1 MAANYNVALRVG
13 YNGQAVSAGATRN
26 AGDLKQLQTATYNQG
41 RASLI
46 TSQQNNMLRTSYT
59 ALSGAVSLYA
69 AGLAG
74 IGLVKGASN
83 AELLQLRLDN
93 LTTSYEQNQ
102 EAQRYLAQT
111 ADNLNVRYNVLA
123 DSYTRLLVLERQQTL
138 SATESRDILEG
149 MTNVAKTLGATNVQ
163 VSQSMY
169 GMTQAL
175 TQGRVQAQELNQ
187 VTEPLPGLLQA
198 LDKAAGTAA
207 GGFRKMVIAGEV
219 SSQMFKQYLITALKE
234 YEGAAQS
241 AAGTI
246 SASTSDFLT
255 SYDLLSKKL
264 SAPINSAV
272 VPLINAASDALN
284 LLGDNIDVLD
294 TLATSAVIAST
305 VIGGK
310 LAGAIAQKT
319 TRTIADTA
327 EAFRNQQ
334 AELAKSRAVTESIRL
349 ELQSTAAMMKSA
361 QSLKTKSALMEQASA
376 ITARYTAAVA
386 AQTVAERNAAVA
398 TRALTAAKTLLGG
411 PVGIATTAALA
422 IGYFASANDEAVIST
437 DELTQKVKGLTGEF
451 TQLTQ
456 TQLQARNVRIDNSLD
471 EFNVKIDETKA
482 NLASLRDVSENGR
495 QTAGRRRIR
504 LTEAEREEYNDRIIL
519 QEEELERLEQSKIE
533 LLEKQAEIRERI
545 DSGVSP
551 EPTSTVVTSNV
562 DYDKQLADLEL
573 FLGGKVARINAT
585 YIKRQQ
591 MLDKAL
597 AAESISQQRYNQ
609 LSVSLELQRD
619 GELQEIQQES
629 IRKQQERARE
639 AEQARLRQLEES
651 YENELAIIQGFEDR
665 KALLQYQQDKRV
677 ADARN
682 QQQILYAE
690 GFANQQEKDQHAREE
705 ALMRAETRRTGQ
717 IQQLLFSRAEWERK
731 NELEKTDAVLSIGEY
746 GFKQM
751 AGQSKKAF
759 ALYKAFAITKAVI
772 NTYEM
777 ATGAFNALVNIP
789 IVGPAL
795 GTAAAAAAVA
805 FGMAKVNSIKNQ
817 QYQAAYHGGVDYVGA
832 EQTAL
837 IQKGERIVSPRQNVA
852 LTSAVDKINKGES
865 AGSRSLMFH
874 YNPQINLSDSSDE
887 NMAKLDAWLMSSFQK
902 FRASLIQEMH
912 SGTGDYFNAARLA
925 AA

>member
-26 AGDLKQLQTATYNQG
+26 AADLKQLQTATYNQG

-102 EAQRYLAQT
+102 EAQHYLAQT

-123 DSYTRLLVLERQQTL
+123 DSYTRLLVLERQRTL
-138 SATESRDILEG
+138 SSVESRQILEG

-219 SSQMFKQYLITALKE
+219 TSGMFKNYLITALQD
-234 YEGAAQS
+234 YEGAAEA

-246 SASTSDFLT
+246 SGATNDFLT
-255 SYDLLSKKL
+255 TYDLFTKKI

-272 VPLINAASDALN
+272 VPLINTANDALR
-284 LLGDNIDVLD
+284 LLGDNIEILD
-294 TLATSAVIAST
+294 TMADSAILLSAVIAGRLVGS
-305 VIGGK
+305 
-310 LAGAIAQKT
+310 IAAKVSAT
-319 TRTIADTA
+319 AADTVA
-327 EAFRNQQ
+327 MYRNNQ
-334 AELAKSRAVTESIRL
+334 AALLKATATTNQIRL
-349 ELQSTAAMMKSA
+349 ELQSVAAMMRSA
-361 QSLKTKSALMEQASA
+361 QSLQTKSALMAQASA
-376 ITARYTAAVA
+376 LTTRYTAAVA
-386 AQTVAERNAAVA
+386 AQTAAERAASVA
-398 TRALTAAKTLLGG
+398 ITAKNTALGILGG
-411 PVGIATTAALA
+411 PVGLAVTAAIA
-422 IGYFASANDEAVIST
+422 IGYFATAANDATVETSELKEEVDNLVDSYRELN
-437 DELTQKVKGLTGEF
+437 DEGRALQLRKLTEQETAARENLIA
-451 TQLTQ
+451 
-456 TQLQARNVRIDNSLD
+456 LQARL
-471 EFNVKIDETKA
+471 
-482 NLASLRDVSENGR
+482 
-495 QTAGRRRIR
+495 
-504 LTEAEREEYNDRIIL
+504 REEMQKPLTVAGPSGVNDFIDPSMQNARS
-519 QEEELERLEQSKIE
+519 LERLQQDVNEAEALLNELATKKSALFDSTLPIDWQEPTGQQGASTQYEKPLADIE
-533 LLEKQAEIRERI
+533 NFLRTREERI
-545 DSGVSP
+545 AVSY
-551 EPTSTVVTSNV
+551 E
-562 DYDKQLADLEL
+562 
-573 FLGGKVARINAT
+573 
-585 YIKRQQ
+585 KRQS
-591 MLDKAL
+591 MLDNAL
-597 AAESISQQRYNQ
+597 AAKSISEQRYNE
-609 LSVSLELQRD
+609 LSTALELRRD
-619 GELQEIQQES
+619 QDLSDIQQES

-682 QQQILYAE
+682 QQRILEAQ
-690 GFANQQEKDQHAREE
+690 GFASQSEKDEHSRQE
-705 ALMRAETRRTGQ
+705 ALLDAQASRTGQ
-717 IQQLLFSRAEWERK
+717 VRNLLFSQAEWERK
-731 NELEKTDAVLSIGEY
+731 NELEKTNAVLSIGEF

-777 ATGAFNALVNIP
+777 ATGAFNALASIP
-789 IVGPAL
+789 YVGPAL
-795 GTAAAAAAVA
+795 GAAAAAAAVA
-805 FGMAKVNSIKNQ
+805 FGLAQVNSIKNQ

-865 AGSRSLMFH
+865 AGSRTLMFH
-874 YNPQINLSDSSDE
+874 FNPQVNLSDSSDE
-887 NMAKLDAWLMSSFQK
+887 NMAKLDNYLMASFQK